1 MNDFRHVL
9 ISKSALICIKIALKS
24 KNYTETT
31 NIHARL
37 QKTVLYDP
45 LYLICRKI
53 CIVFKFFFVI
63 EDIFKLRIYIAS
75 SCLDIDVTF
84 FICLLKSI

>member
-24 KNYTETT
+24 KHYTETT

-37 QKTVLYDP
+37 QKTVLDDP
-45 LYLICRKI
+45 L
-53 CIVFKFFFVI
+53 
-63 EDIFKLRIYIAS
+63 
-75 SCLDIDVTF
+75 
-84 FICLLKSI
+84 